1 MTLLSIPLA
10 RAHQK
15 MPTKVSLLE
24 NSSNG
29 QFKNFGA
36 WILGRF
42 LENSISVKQFVP
54 QKLFAWIVWSQKYI
68 LEMIWPAWVYCTRYS
83 DRPSAGPRAK
93 RTRKKEGM
101 SSISYS
107 IEIQAK
113 NPFSSEIFRLIVYK
127 CEKCVKL
134 KTPERNNTRVRILE

>member
-1 MTLLSIPLA
+1 MTLLSLPLA
-10 RAHQK
+10 RIHQK

-24 NSSNG
+24 NLSNR
-29 QFKNFGA
+29 QLKNFGA
-36 WILGRF
+36 WILGQF
-42 LENSISVKQFVP
+42 LENSIRVK
-54 QKLFAWIVWSQKYI
+54 LSAWIVWSQKYI

-134 KTPERNNTRVRILE
+134 CSYFFRSRQIFTRNLSS